1 MALTMLPD
9 SPVCLSET
17 RNWSLY
23 ENGLAK
29 MPLVRKYLGDTLRSW
44 VEEAGVPNPLVLPWV
59 RALYDGSLSFL
70 EPHLAD
76 LEAELGRSNLEALI
90 DDLLRKTGP
99 ALDLRK
105 DVAALYGEIVA
116 FRGLRD
122 MGAKSIQKVTSRGD
136 WHADGVDVSVKT
148 ILDIDHNYQQIEDS
162 LEGNAYLEEFPTLRR
177 MRHIQ
182 LRKGRGLDNELMS
195 KVLRLLDHGL
205 ERLLAFLLNDFG
217 YPDWHYFSLEGL
229 RVPEV
234 VPVDERGRFS
244 LKAMRHGSQ
253 SILLVLEDIRA
264 GEPPGSDGHGLEMD
278 FEKRDDDAREFST
291 SNDLNAWWGMPE
303 IDQKR
308 LGEKIAGKARAIM
321 SKKREGL
328 PLAGWINVE
337 THPSLQ
343 QGIAARP
350 EALEQFASK
359 WVGECDIPLL
369 VHAFGGFELAKPVTC
384 SLGSPLDFSMH

>member
-1 MALTMLPD
+1 MTLTILPE
-9 SPVCLSET
+9 SPVSLSEAG
-17 RNWSLY
+17 NWSLY
-23 ENGLAK
+23 EDGLAET
-29 MPLVRKYLGDTLRSW
+29 PLVRKYLEETLRSW
-44 VEEAGVPNPLVLPWV
+44 VEQSGVPNPLVLPWV
-59 RALYDGSLSFL
+59 RALYDGMLSFL

-76 LEAELGRSNLEALI
+76 LETMLGDSNLAALV
-90 DDLLRKTGP
+90 DDLLRKAGP

-105 DVAALYGEIVA
+105 DVSALYGEVVA
-116 FRGLRD
+116 FRGVRG
-122 MGAKSIQKVTSRGD
+122 MGAKSIQKMTSRGD

-205 ERLLAFLLNDFG
+205 ERLLAFLLDDFG

-234 VPVDERGRFS
+234 VPADERGRLS
-244 LKAMRHGSQ
+244 LKAMRHGNR

-264 GEPPGSDGHGLEMD
+264 GESSSLGGHGLEMD
-278 FEKRDDDAREFST
+278 FEERSDNTHAFST
-291 SNDLNAWWGMPE
+291 NNDLNTWWGMQE
-303 IDQKR
+303 IDQER
-308 LGEKIAGKARAIM
+308 LGKKIAVKAEEIT
-321 SKKREGL
+321 SKKREGS
-328 PLAGWINVE
+328 PLAGWINIE

-343 QGIAARP
+343 KGIAAKP
-350 EALEQFASK
+350 EALKRFASE
-359 WVGECDIPLL
+359 WVGECDIPILI
-369 VHAFGGFELAKPVTC
+369 HAFGGFELAKPVTC
-384 SLGSPLDFSMH
+384 SLGPPLDFSSH

>member
-1 MALTMLPD
+1 MALTMLPEA
-9 SPVCLSET
+9 PVGLSEA
-17 RNWSLY
+17 RSWALY
-23 ENGLAK
+23 EGGLAK
-29 MPLVRKYLGDTLRSW
+29 TPLARKYLEEMLRSW
-44 VEEAGVPNPLVLPWV
+44 VEQSGVPNPLVLPWV
-59 RALYDGSLSFL
+59 RALYDGMLSFL
-70 EPHLAD
+70 EPHLED
-76 LEAELGRSNLEALI
+76 LETTLGDSNLASLV

-105 DVAALYGEIVA
+105 DVSALYGEVVA
-116 FRGLRD
+116 FRGLRG
-122 MGAKSIQKVTSRGD
+122 MGAKSIQKMTSRGD

-177 MRHIQ
+177 MRRIQ

-205 ERLLAFLLNDFG
+205 ERLLAFLLDDFG

-229 RVPEV
+229 RVPEA
-234 VPVDERGRFS
+234 VPVDEHGRLS
-244 LKAMRHGSQ
+244 LKAMRHGNR

-278 FEKRDDDAREFST
+278 FEKSDDDSHAFST
-291 SNDLNAWWGMPE
+291 NNDLNAWWGMPE

-308 LGEKIAGKARAIM
+308 LGKKIAGKAEEIM
-321 SKKREGL
+321 SKKREGS
-328 PLAGWINVE
+328 PLAGWINIE

-350 EALEQFASK
+350 EALRQFASE
-359 WVGECDIPLL
+359 WIGETDIPLL

-384 SLGSPLDFSMH
+384 SLGPPLDFS